1 MKILIAVPAYNE
13 EKIIRKNIILLYLYM
28 EKNFS
33 AYDWSI
39 VVSDN
44 NSKDATKDIVL
55 DEARTRARLKYF
67 FVAEKGK
74 GIAIRRAWEAYD
86 ADIYC
91 FMDADLS
98 TDLEALPLLIGAI
111 EKNGYDV
118 ACGSRTHK
126 DSRVERS
133 GMRKF
138 VSFGYKM
145 ILKLVFGLSVG
156 DAPCGFK
163 AINRTIKEK
172 VLPLVEDDGWFFDSE
187 LIILS
192 EKSGYKIQE
201 IPVHWSGQEEA
212 GRGSKVNIFSL
223 SFEYIKKVFE
233 LRQRLKKG
241 N

>member
-1 MKILIAVPAYNE
+1 MKILIVVPAYNE
-13 EKIIRKNIILLYLYM
+13 ERIIRHSIVLLYSYM
-28 EKNFS
+28 EKSFS

-39 VVSDN
+39 IVSDN

-55 DEARTRARLKYF
+55 DEARTRARLKYL

-74 GIAIRRAWEAYD
+74 GIAIRRAWEAND

-98 TDLEALPLLIGAI
+98 TDLEALPLLVGAI
-111 EKNGYDV
+111 EKDAYDI

-126 DSRVERS
+126 DSKVQRS
-133 GMRKF
+133 GVRKI
-138 VSFGYKM
+138 VSFGYRI

-163 AINRTIKEK
+163 AINNNIKKFILPK
-172 VLPLVEDDGWFFDSE
+172 VQNNEWFFDSE

-192 EKSGYKIQE
+192 EKSGYTIQE

-212 GRGSKVNIFSL
+212 GRVSKVNIFSL
-223 SFEYIKKVFE
+223 SFEYMKKVFE
-233 LRQRLKKG
+233 LRRRLA
-241 N
+241 

>member
-1 MKILIAVPAYNE
+1 MKILIVLPAYNE
-13 EKIIRKNIILLYLYM
+13 EKIIRKNIILLYSYM
-28 EKNFS
+28 EKSFS
-33 AYDWSI
+33 AYDWR
-39 VVSDN
+39 VVISDN

-98 TDLEALPLLIGAI
+98 TDLEALPRLIGAI
-111 EKNGYDV
+111 EKDGYDIS
-118 ACGSRTHK
+118 CGSRTHK

-138 VSFGYKM
+138 VSFGYRIM
-145 ILKLVFGLSVG
+145 LRFVFHLSISDV
-156 DAPCGFK
+156 PCGFK
-163 AINRTIKEK
+163 AINNNIKDHILPK
-172 VLPLVEDDGWFFDSE
+172 VQSNEWFFDSE

-212 GRGSKVNIFSL
+212 GRASKVNIFSL
-223 SFEYIKKVFE
+223 SFEYIKKVLE

-241 N
+241 K

>member
-212 GRGSKVNIFSL
+212 GRVSKVNIFSL